1 MSKSTTAAETAI
13 AWAARHQ
20 RTCIVP
26 LRNLTEPL
34 RELPI
39 LAAPHQVRVTI
50 HDTQAHFTYDPTIT
64 PP

>member
-1 MSKSTTAAETAI
+1 MITQSTAAQTAI
-13 AWAARHQ
+13 AWASRNK

-39 LAAPHQVRVTI
+39 LAAPQQVRVTI
-50 HDTQAHFTYDPTIT
+50 QDTQAHFTYDPTIT